1 MTVVASA
8 ASRARY
14 WLTVS
19 PATSKSG
26 GRKVLRVIGVAVL
39 PIRIRLAGD
48 LVTFWWIGSKKCVGS
63 RKSETR

>member
-19 PATSKSG
+19 PAMSMSG
-26 GRKVLRVIGVAVL
+26 GRKVLSVIGVAVL
-39 PIRIRLAGD
+39 PIRIKLAATSK
-48 LVTFWWIGSKKCVGS
+48 TFWWIGSKKWVGS

>member
-14 WLTVS
+14 WLTVK
-19 PATSKSG
+19 PATSMSG

-39 PIRIRLAGD
+39 PTRTRDA
-48 LVTFWWIGSKKCVGS
+48 VTSYTFWWIGSKKCRGS